1 MTQAQK
7 VQKNTHAHET
17 EQGTTIAAQE
27 RELEGR
33 RRTHMRGARS

>member
-1 MTQAQK
+1 MTQARK

-27 RELEGR
+27 RELEA
-33 RRTHMRGARS
+33 HERS